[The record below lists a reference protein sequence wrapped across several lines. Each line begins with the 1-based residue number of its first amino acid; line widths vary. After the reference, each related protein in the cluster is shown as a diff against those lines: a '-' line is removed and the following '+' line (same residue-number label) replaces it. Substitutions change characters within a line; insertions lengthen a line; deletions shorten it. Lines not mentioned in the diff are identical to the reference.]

1 MNQSLTTCQ
10 ICSSPFESILFL
22 GDLPPVNTMLR
33 VGSPR
38 IEQVRFPLELVYCKS
53 CSLMQINFSPD
64 PSILFPPDYPYTT
77 GTTKILRDNFKE
89 LADKVFQL
97 FSLKSGD
104 LVVDIGSNDGTLL
117 SNFKERGVQVLGI
130 DPTDKA
136 DLANERGIRSW
147 KHFFDESIA
156 KKILKELQRPRLV
169 TAANVFA
176 HIPKPL
182 EIAKAIAHLVGDGI
196 FINESHYLLGLIQS
210 LQYDTI
216 YHEHLRYY
224 SLKSMKNLLEKAGLI
239 VFKVEKIPTHG
250 GSIRVYSSAKPPFM
264 DPSVDAILKEEE
276 DFGLFRQSTLEQFSK
291 DVLKSKIKLLELLHS
306 LKGGGHSIFGV
317 GAPSRAS
324 TIVNYC
330 GLSRDF
336 IECVVE
342 VSGSHKI
349 GKYMP
354 GSNIPVADEKRL
366 YEEQPPYALLFSWH
380 ISAELIG
387 NLVKR
392 GFKGD
397 FIVPLPVPK
406 IVKNPQNV

>member
-1 MNQSLTTCQ
+1 MNDSLTACQ
-10 ICSSPFESILFL
+10 VCSSSFEPILFL
-22 GDLPPVNTMLR
+22 GDLPPVNTMLK

-38 IEQVRFPLELVYCKS
+38 KEQPRFPLELVYCKN
-53 CSLMQINFSPD
+53 CSLAQINYSPD
-64 PSILFPPDYPYTT
+64 PSILFPKDYPYTT

-89 LADKVFQL
+89 LADRIIPL
-97 FSLKSGD
+97 LDLKEVD

-117 SNFKERGVQVLGI
+117 KNFQEKGVQVLGI

-147 KHFFDESIA
+147 KRFFSERVA
-156 KKILKELQRPRLV
+156 VEILQTLQRPKLV

-176 HIPKPL
+176 HIPEPL
-182 EIAKAIAHLVGDGI
+182 KIARAISELIGDGV
-196 FINESHYLLGLIQS
+196 FINESHYLLGLIKD

-224 SLKSMKNLLEKAGLI
+224 SLKSMKNLLEKAGLK

-250 GSIRVYSSAKPPFM
+250 GSIRVYSAANPPFM
-264 DPSVDAILKEEE
+264 DDSVARILKEEE
-276 DFGLFRQSTLEQFSK
+276 EFGLFQVDTLKKFSN
-291 DVLKSKIKLLELLHS
+291 DVLKSKIKLLELLSS
-306 LKGGGHSIFGV
+306 LKSESLLVFGV

-330 GLSRDF
+330 GLSRHL

-354 GSNIPVADEKRL
+354 GSNIPVVDEKEL
-366 YEEQPPYALLFSWH
+366 YEKQPPYALLFSWH
-380 ISAELIG
+380 ISEELMA
-387 NLVKR
+387 NLRRR
-392 GFKGD
+392 GFTGD
-397 FIVPLPVPK
+397 FIVPLPEPK
-406 IVKNPQNV
+406 IVKNPKT